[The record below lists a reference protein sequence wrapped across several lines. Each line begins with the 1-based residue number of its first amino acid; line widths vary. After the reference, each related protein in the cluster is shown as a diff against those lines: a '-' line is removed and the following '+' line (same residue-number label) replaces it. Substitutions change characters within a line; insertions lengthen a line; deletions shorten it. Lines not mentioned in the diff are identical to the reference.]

1 MQQWQTANNQEDDMS
16 GTVYRKSEIVGTST
30 VSVSDAV
37 ETAIARATKTLR
49 NVDWFEI
56 DEIRG
61 QVKDGKVS
69 QYQVTLKVGF
79 RLE

>member
-1 MQQWQTANNQEDDMS
+1 MS
-16 GTVYRKSEIVGTST
+16 GTVYRKTEIVGVSD
-30 VSVSDAV
+30 VSVSNAI
-37 ETAIARATKTLR
+37 EAAIARATQTLR
-49 NVDWFEI
+49 NVDWFEVG
-56 DEIRG
+56 EIRG

>member
-1 MQQWQTANNQEDDMS
+1 MS
-16 GTVYRKSEIVGTST
+16 GPVYRKSEIVGSSDT
-30 VSVSDAV
+30 SVSDAI

-49 NVDWFEI
+49 NVDWFEVG
-56 DEIRG
+56 EIRG

-79 RLE
+79 RLEG

>member
-1 MQQWQTANNQEDDMS
+1 MS
-16 GTVYRKSEIVGTST
+16 GTIYRKSEIVGTSAT
-30 VSVSDAV
+30 SVSDAV

-56 DEIRG
+56 EDIRG
-61 QVKDGKVS
+61 QVKDGKVA

-79 RLE
+79 RLEE

>member
-1 MQQWQTANNQEDDMS
+1 MS
-16 GTVYRKSEIVGTST
+16 GPVYRKTEIVGVSET
-30 VSVSDAV
+30 SVSDAI

-49 NVDWFEI
+49 NVDWFEVG
-56 DEIRG
+56 EIRG
-61 QVKDGKVS
+61 LVKEDKVS